1 MKNKPHN
8 FVALDLGSSKI
19 AGATVLVDEHNSK
32 VLHQSLQYSE
42 GMKSGAVMDV
52 SRAEHSIVNSIYNLE
67 RLAGNNIQSA
77 AISLTGSGAKS
88 HYIYNSVRVVGDRV
102 MQSDLKK
109 LVRKMLLEFP
119 QQGQEIVHY
128 FPIEYI
134 VDKNSSLQ
142 NPIGIYGNEL
152 GCRMHVITVDKKV
165 LLNLASCLAKCQ
177 VEVQSV
183 TLGVYAAGL
192 ACLTEDERD
201 LGAVVI
207 DLGACT
213 TTFAV
218 FLAGKLLYTGYI
230 PVGGNHITSDI
241 AKIFSVNMKTAER
254 LKVIYGSA
262 VEHSFDKDQVINLD
276 ELEGGENAIPTN
288 NIIHSTE
295 LTQVVNAR
303 IVEIFEMIKKEY
315 DRIGVDHMIARR
327 VVLTGGGAGLRNLQE
342 LVASIFDKQVRIGKP
357 QIMPGFAEDY
367 NPGTYAVL
375 VGMIKEQILRH
386 KAKQNTVVVSQKDNM
401 LTKIVAWFK
410 DNI

>member
-1 MKNKPHN
+1 MKNKTPN
-8 FVALDLGSSKI
+8 FVALDLGSGKI
-19 AGATVLVDEHNSK
+19 AGAAVFLDQHNSR

-52 SRAEHSIVNSIYNLE
+52 QRAQHSIINSVYNLE
-67 RLAGNNIQSA
+67 RLAGQNIQSA
-77 AISLTGSGAKS
+77 AISLTGSGTKS
-88 HYIYNSVRVVGDRV
+88 HYIYNKIRIAGDRV
-102 MQSDLKK
+102 LESDLKR
-109 LVRKMLLEFP
+109 LIRKMLAEFP
-119 QQGQEIVHY
+119 VKEQEIIHY

-134 VDKNSSLQ
+134 VDDNSSLQ

-152 GCRMHVITVDKKV
+152 GCRMHLVTVDKKV

-177 VEVQSV
+177 VELQSV

-192 ACLTEDERD
+192 SCLTDDERD
-201 LGAVVI
+201 LGAVII
-207 DLGACT
+207 DIGART

-218 FLAGKLLYTGYI
+218 FLAGKLIYTGYI

-254 LKVIYGSA
+254 LKVLYGSA
-262 VEHSFDKDQVINLD
+262 VEHSFDKEQLINLD
-276 ELEGGENAIPTN
+276 DLEGGDNP
-288 NIIHSTE
+288 HSASQTIKSSE
-295 LTQVVNAR
+295 LTQVINAR
-303 IVEIFEMIKKEY
+303 IVEIFEMIKQEY
-315 DRIGVDHMIARR
+315 DRIGIDHMIARR

-357 QIMPGFAEDY
+357 QIIAGFSEDY

-375 VGMIKEQILRH
+375 VGMIKEQMQRQTG
-386 KAKQNTVVVSQKDNM
+386 KQMGLAASKKTS
-401 LTKIVAWFK
+401 LLSKIIAWLK